1 LTGAQ
6 AIAPTAM
13 HPGLTTRTTALGL
26 AGLVAVSALGYWGV
40 SAYRKV
46 QLQKAVTA
54 LVRDSSE
61 RLRTALAIETQAA
74 PANPVQTVAKLDD
87 QAQEVDKHVIE
98 LRGMSASPNRALVDA
113 AEEYMLTVRQIL
125 RNQAASHRYRIQVSA
140 SERALRDHM
149 RTANRRSG
157 TWIQQALRAKDRME
171 KDYFDYR
178 LSVDAFGRLLESY
191 PAARKKLALLV
202 GAGLLVDEAVAAG
215 ARKRVLANARRT
227 ADDVERARQLAA
239 VR

>member
-1 LTGAQ
+1 
-6 AIAPTAM
+6 
-13 HPGLTTRTTALGL
+13 LTTRTTALAL
-26 AGLVAVSALGYWGV
+26 AALMVASALGYWGV
-40 SAYRKV
+40 SVYRKG

-54 LVRDSSE
+54 LVKDSSE
-61 RLRTALAIETQAA
+61 RLQAALAVETGAVPEDTAQM
-74 PANPVQTVAKLDD
+74 VVKLDD

-98 LRGMSASPNRALVDA
+98 LRGISASPNRALVDA

-157 TWIQQALRAKDRME
+157 NWIKEALRAKDRME
-171 KDYFDYR
+171 KEYFDYR
-178 LSVDAFGRLLESY
+178 ISVDTFGRLLESY
-191 PAARKKLALLV
+191 PATRKKLALQV
-202 GAGLLVDEAVAAG
+202 GAGLLVEEAVAAN
-215 ARKRVLANARRT
+215 ARKRALANSRRV

>member
-1 LTGAQ
+1 
-6 AIAPTAM
+6 M
-13 HPGLTTRTTALGL
+13 YPGLTTRTTALGL
-26 AGLVAVSALGYWGV
+26 AALVIASALGYWGI
-40 SAYRKV
+40 SAYRKG

-54 LVRDSSE
+54 LVKDSSD
-61 RLRTALAIETQAA
+61 RLQAALAVETEAVHEDAA
-74 PANPVQTVAKLDD
+74 QIVGNLDD

-113 AEEYMLTVRQIL
+113 AEEYLLTVRQIL

-157 TWIQQALRAKDRME
+157 TWIQEALRAKDRME

-191 PAARKKLALLV
+191 PATGKKLGQHV
-202 GAGLLVDEAVAAG
+202 GAGLLAGEAAVTN
-215 ARKRVLANARRT
+215 ARKRVLVSSRRV

>member
-1 LTGAQ
+1 
-6 AIAPTAM
+6 M

-26 AGLVAVSALGYWGV
+26 AALLIASALGYWGV
-40 SAYRKV
+40 SAYRKG

-54 LVRDSSE
+54 LVKDSSE
-61 RLRTALAIETQAA
+61 RLQAALAVETEAVHEDAA
-74 PANPVQTVAKLDD
+74 RMVGKLDD

-113 AEEYMLTVRQIL
+113 AEEYLLTVRQIL
-125 RNQAASHRYRIQVSA
+125 RNQAASHRYRIQVLS

-149 RTANRRSG
+149 RTASRRSG
-157 TWIQQALRAKDRME
+157 TWIQEALRAKDRME
-171 KDYFDYR
+171 KEYFDYR
-178 LSVDAFGRLLESY
+178 LSVDTFGRLLESY
-191 PAARKKLALLV
+191 PATRSKLALQV
-202 GAGLLVDEAVAAG
+202 GAGLLVEEAVAAN
-215 ARKRVLANARRT
+215 ARKRALATSRRV